1 MKFKN
6 FILSFMLII
15 PILATAQQIIYSEP
29 RKSNPNPNDVEI
41 IGKIEDN
48 FLTYTLVKNK
58 YQLQIYDAAEL
69 KLKDKVNLDFIPHE
83 TYKINFISYPNSL
96 LVIFQC
102 RAKKLLYSNVARL
115 NKEGK
120 LLGKI
125 VAVDSVKAGAYN
137 GSEIYAVT
145 TSENKKHILFNRCL
159 LGLKPN
165 ALQVEQLIVPEDLKT
180 NKKDK
185 YFIPYFSDKE
195 SISDLKLDD
204 EGNVVFIT
212 YSKDS
217 NNNSKVNFYKAPY
230 ISTELE
236 IKDMAINNC
245 TLTLPRIKINNNT
258 GSYYLTSFYENPEH
272 PDVQGLLSIIL
283 NKNLADYQLPLT
295 FPFTDSLNYINGN
308 RVEKSNLLTY
318 NYFIK
323 DIRIKEDGSFL
334 VTGELNKRVANT
346 TYSTM
351 PSANSLITAYT
362 PFGNQAIVPR
372 IINDKVT
379 LEAVDLRDYPGHD
392 FSTRQIPTYSI
403 DRKKNYD
410 NSTPHYENA
419 PSQYNVNSDSSGNVI
434 VFSIDKYNRLV
445 SVNSPGH

>member
-1 MKFKN
+1 
-6 FILSFMLII
+6 
-15 PILATAQQIIYSEP
+15 
-29 RKSNPNPNDVEI
+29 
-41 IGKIEDN
+41 
-48 FLTYTLVKNK
+48 
-58 YQLQIYDAAEL
+58 
-69 KLKDKVNLDFIPHE
+69 
-83 TYKINFISYPNSL
+83 
-96 LVIFQC
+96 
-102 RAKKLLYSNVARL
+102 
-115 NKEGK
+115 
-120 LLGKI
+120 
-125 VAVDSVKAGAYN
+125 
-137 GSEIYAVT
+137 
-145 TSENKKHILFNRCL
+145 
-159 LGLKPN
+159 
-165 ALQVEQLIVPEDLKT
+165 
-180 NKKDK
+180 
-185 YFIPYFSDKE
+185 
-195 SISDLKLDD
+195 
-204 EGNVVFIT
+204 
-212 YSKDS
+212 
-217 NNNSKVNFYKAPY
+217 
-230 ISTELE
+230 
-236 IKDMAINNC
+236 
-245 TLTLPRIKINNNT
+245 
-258 GSYYLTSFYENPEH
+258 LTSFYENPEH